1 MAVDGAEGG
10 RDAGALAGVLA
21 DPQADVLLAHVA
33 TFVSERAAAAEA
45 AGDGVFAGAREA
57 LAMSLGADT
66 ATTVSAIGV
75 RGRSVA
81 DGLRRL
87 IEEHPTDLI
96 VVGSHHRLR
105 SGGHWPANRTRAIL
119 RGASCPVAIAPHGFA
134 AGRRAPAGVLGVA
147 YDDSSEA
154 REALLFARALASE
167 TGARIEVVWFVE
179 RSNWTGPDS
188 RVGWKAVEANRRL
201 ADLHGVTAVAVE
213 GDPHET
219 RGALMILAQN
229 VDLLIL
235 GSHHHRVLRRVAL
248 GDTVEGLS
256 LRAPCPLLVTPLAR
270 HSPRRSTPAAP

>member
-1 MAVDGAEGG
+1 MDGAEGG

-21 DPQADVLLAHVA
+21 DPEADVILAHVA
-33 TFVSERAAAAEA
+33 TLVGERGAAAEA
-45 AGDGVFAGAREA
+45 HGDGVFAGSREA
-57 LAMSLGADT
+57 LAASLGAET
-66 ATTVSAIGV
+66 AATVSAIGV

-81 DGLRRL
+81 EGLRRL
-87 IEEHPTDLI
+87 TEEHPADLI

-119 RGASCPVAIAPHGFA
+119 RGASRPVAIAPHGFA

-147 YDDSSEA
+147 YDDSPEA

-179 RSNWTGPDS
+179 RSNWTGPES
-188 RVGWKAVEANRRL
+188 RVGWKAVEADRRL

-213 GDPHET
+213 GDAHET
-219 RGALMILAQN
+219 RDALMILAQN

-235 GSHHHRVLRRVAL
+235 GSHHHGLLRRVAL

-256 LRAPCPLLVTPLAR
+256 QRTPCPLLVAPLAR
-270 HSPRRSTPAAP
+270 HASRRSTSATD